1 VSKASDKL
9 REKRREAARDRAAT
23 NPSPAPGN
31 LTLEEAAAKAARLER
46 ELERQ
51 RNQTKQLLESERVKA
66 KKAEQ
71 RAAQVEADRAR
82 ERLRAQVVKS
92 AQTLGAMD
100 PEETADLLLL
110 RHKFA
115 PSPDGKLVRE
125 DDATVDL
132 DGTIKTYLEARPW
145 AARSTVASGTGTTPT
160 AKTTGPTA
168 APRKSF
174 REDPN
179 AALRELVERET
190 AQPPPSGQQR

>member
-1 VSKASDKL
+1 MSKAADKL

-145 AARSTVASGTGTTPT
+145 AARSTVSSGAGTPPV
-160 AKTTGPTA
+160 AKTSGPA
-168 APRKSF
+168 ATPQKSF
-174 REDPN
+174 RENPT
-179 AALRELVERET
+179 AALRDFVERET
-190 AQPPPSGQQR
+190 AQQPPSGQQR

>member
-1 VSKASDKL
+1 MSKAADKL

-31 LTLEEAAAKAARLER
+31 LTLEEAAAKAVRLER

-145 AARSTVASGTGTTPT
+145 AARSTVSSGAGTPPV
-160 AKTTGPTA
+160 AKTSGPA
-168 APRKSF
+168 ATPQKSF
-174 REDPN
+174 RENPT
-179 AALRELVERET
+179 AALRDFVERET
-190 AQPPPSGQQR
+190 AQQPPSGQQR